1 MGTFM
6 IITVMNLCE
15 DRYRP
20 ESEMAC
26 LYSKRAAP
34 SVEAHHHVNGPT
46 TGRNC
51 AGRRI
56 KNLNFWHVFKI
67 KLTIVFMPSKENGPT
82 KLISFIVASFKSLV
96 LHAFQSNLFIFYI
109 AFVSLSIIPFES
121 HLQKLLLHLKH
132 NWL

>member
-67 KLTIVFMPSKENGPT
+67 KLTIVFMLSKENGPT
-82 KLISFIVASFKSLV
+82 KLISFYCCL
-96 LHAFQSNLFIFYI
+96 
-109 AFVSLSIIPFES
+109 
-121 HLQKLLLHLKH
+121 LQKPSTARFPK
-132 NWL
+132 